1 MKMTNEQAKTWLKQ
15 LQKDLIQDRREETGN
30 ASPLY
35 YTLMQPYQQLVPDG
49 YGDEIVYY
57 DTNTGE
63 STTLEQIWEDFTEE
77 EKDELS
83 EDYLETGILKEIN
96 ETTGKTIHQ
105 LLDEQQFIE
114 YLSTHSDYETYET
127 ETQMR
132 QVSDSLFLTRNAAQ
146 QYLDTYGYNHPKG
159 TVTYAMT
166 AIRSP
171 QYETLLKLLHAI
183 DWDKSNIVLRTNTAK
198 SE

>member
-1 MKMTNEQAKTWLKQ
+1 MKFTNEQAKDWLKQ
-15 LQKDLIQDRREETGN
+15 LQAELLQDRKEEIGN

-49 YGDEIVYY
+49 YGDETVYY
-57 DTNTGE
+57 DVNACE
-63 STTLEQIWEDFTEE
+63 SVTLDHIWETLTDE
-77 EKDELS
+77 EKEELS
-83 EDYLETGILKEIN
+83 ENYADTGVSKEIDK
-96 ETTGKTIHQ
+96 TTDEITYEI
-105 LLDEQQFIE
+105 LDEHQFTQ
-114 YLSTHSDYETYET
+114 YLTSQSDYETYET

-132 QVSDSLFLTRNAAQ
+132 QVSDSLFLTRKAAQ

-183 DWDKSNIVLRTNTAK
+183 DWDKSNIILRTNAAK